1 MGESTILK
9 FLVMSDLHLVAS
21 PELAHG
27 LDSAERLVVGVE
39 SINQE
44 YPDADFCVLA
54 GDLVDRGD
62 KEAYQRLKAIMQPLK
77 IPYYLA
83 LGNHD
88 DREAFLSVFGRA
100 HCDSNGHV
108 QCVIDH
114 KGYRVIVLDSLEA
127 GRHTGVLCEKRLA
140 WLRDQLKAGLDRPV
154 IVIIHHHVNKVR
166 FFMDDYLLENPNE
179 LLDVLRIH
187 PDVRHVISGHV
198 HISTTGIIQGIPF
211 TTVAGGHYTFAVSLG
226 SDSRKTVKKL
236 EGPAQYAVV
245 LADEASVTVHFHN
258 YIDQHTVLCEKTTT
272 SVMPC

>member
-1 MGESTILK
+1 MLK
-9 FLVMSDLHLVAS
+9 FLVMSDLHLAPS
-21 PELAHG
+21 PDLAHG
-27 LDSAERLVVGVE
+27 LDTSKRLALGVE

-44 YPDADFCVLA
+44 YPDADFCMLA

-62 KEAYQRLKAIMQPLK
+62 KESYQRLKAIMQSLK
-77 IPYYLA
+77 IPYYPA

-88 DREAFLSVFGRA
+88 DRDAFLSVFGRA
-100 HCDSNGHV
+100 QCDSNGHV
-108 QCVIDH
+108 QRVIDQ
-114 KGYRVIVLDSLEA
+114 KGYRVIVLDSVEA
-127 GRHTGVLCEKRLA
+127 GRHTGVLCDKRLA
-140 WLRDQLKAGLDRPV
+140 WLRDQLNTALDRPV

-179 LLDVLRIH
+179 LLDVLDTH

-198 HISTTGIIQGIPF
+198 HISTTGIIRGIPF

-226 SDSRKTVKKL
+226 SDSRKKVKKL

-258 YIDQHTVLCEKTTT
+258 YIDQHTALYENTTKSAT
-272 SVMPC
+272 PC

>member
-1 MGESTILK
+1 
-9 FLVMSDLHLVAS
+9 MSDLHLVPS

-27 LDSAERLVVGVE
+27 LDTAERLVRGVD

-44 YPDADFCVLA
+44 HTDADFCVLA
-54 GDLVDRGD
+54 GDLVERGD
-62 KEAYQRLKAIMQPLK
+62 KEAYQCLKAIMQPLK

-88 DREAFLSVFGRA
+88 DRETFLSVFGRT

-108 QCVIDH
+108 QRVIDQ
-114 KGYRVIVLDSLEA
+114 KGYRVIVLDSVEA
-127 GRHTGVLCEKRLA
+127 GRHTGVLCDKRLA
-140 WLRDQLKAGLDRPV
+140 WLRDQLSGALDRPV

-166 FFMDDYLLENPNE
+166 FFMDEYLLENPNE
-179 LLDVLRIH
+179 LLDVLHIH

-198 HISTTGIIQGIPF
+198 HISTTGVIRGIPF
-211 TTVAGGHYTFAVSLG
+211 TTVAGGHYTFSVSLG
-226 SDSRKTVKKL
+226 SDSRKEVKKL

-258 YIDQHTVLCEKTTT
+258 YIDQHTVLSEKATN
-272 SVMPC
+272 

>member
-1 MGESTILK
+1 
-9 FLVMSDLHLVAS
+9 MSDLHLVPS

-27 LDSAERLVVGVE
+27 LDTAKRLALCVE

-62 KEAYQRLKAIMQPLK
+62 KESYQRLKEIMQPLK
-77 IPYYLA
+77 IPYYPA

-88 DREAFLSVFGRA
+88 DRDAFLSVFGRA

-108 QCVIDH
+108 QRVIDQ
-114 KGYRVIVLDSLEA
+114 KGYRVIVLDSVEA
-127 GRHTGVLCEKRLA
+127 GRHTGVLCDKRLA
-140 WLRDQLKAGLDRPV
+140 WLRDQLNTALDRPV
-154 IVIIHHHVNKVR
+154 IVIIHHHVNKVL
-166 FFMDDYLLENPNE
+166 FFLDDYLLENPNE
-179 LLDVLRIH
+179 LLDVLDIH

-198 HISTTGIIQGIPF
+198 HISTTGIIRGIPF

-226 SDSRKTVKKL
+226 SDSRKKVTKL

-258 YIDQHTVLCEKTTT
+258 YIDQHTALYENTTK
-272 SVMPC
+272 SVTPC